1 MSMQVFDPTT
11 SPERE
16 AIDFVPRPKKLEGLR
31 VGLVENTKFNSK
43 TLLVKI
49 GERLQSRHNIEVV
62 NLTSK
67 RSPSHGVEEEAVREI
82 KTKADF
88 AIAGIGD

>member
-1 MSMQVFDPTT
+1 MSMEVFDPTV
-11 SPERE
+11 SPQESPI
-16 AIDFVPRPKKLEGLR
+16 AYAPRPQNPEGLK
-31 VGLVENTKFNSK
+31 VALVENTKFNSK

-49 GERLQSRHNIEVV
+49 GERLQARHNIEVV

-67 RSPSHGVEEEAVREI
+67 RSPSHGVEEEAVKEI

-88 AIAGIGD
+88 AIAGVGD